1 MVLSLIPLR
10 LRMIRGCS
18 MVMALSL
25 TAIMLTSCGHSI
37 DPSSISTLPT
47 RASLTKVDNSLD
59 KLAAQNPP
67 PSDTSNEFARQ
78 SQRDVEAVL
87 QARNATSPTRS
98 TALGSQPQ
106 SLPEA
111 PPLGANP
118 PAQGSNSPRK
128 TIVWNDPRTGKPV
141 ADRPAAATQGSSVG
155 NAGAQPQSSLFK
167 PLNAPA
173 ESISATQPAAGATSR
188 PSLEPDRLRHL
199 MVDLSRELYATGA
212 YSEAPLRQ
220 LMMIAA
226 MSMIDPDRK
235 LEPQAIPDLTDK
247 ERELLGY
254 LQAFFADLGK
264 SLDGSPDAEKSIVE
278 AVAKLRESIVKE
290 PQLTLATVALCTR
303 VGGYGDFTEFDK
315 RAFLALAEQK
325 AIVYLEIEDF
335 TSQLNSKSEY
345 VTEISQQLTI
355 YNDRDGI
362 PVWRGDWQAAVDVT
376 KNKRQ
381 DFFTVQVITLPKA
394 LSVGKYHLKVRARDE
409 KSGAE
414 AENSLDFEM
423 VADPKMAATVK

>member
-1 MVLSLIPLR
+1 MKLLSIRRHSITFRGLSLAVA
-10 LRMIRGCS
+10 S
-18 MVMALSL
+18 SL
-25 TAIMLTSCGHSI
+25 PAVLLASCGHSI
-37 DPSSISTLPT
+37 DPDSISSIPT
-47 RASLTKVDNSLD
+47 RANLERVDNSLD
-59 KLAAQNPP
+59 KLTAQHQQA
-67 PSDTSNEFARQ
+67 PSGSGDLAKQ
-78 SQRDVEAVL
+78 SQRDVDYLL
-87 QARNATSPTRS
+87 QNRAANGSSGTSLSGVPQGLPQAPALGSHVATGETATPRKTVVWNDPKTGKPAAESSAAPVAPTNPPNQPT
-98 TALGSQPQ
+98 TALGSDATTN
-106 SLPEA
+106 L
-111 PPLGANP
+111 ANTP
-118 PAQGSNSPRK
+118 
-128 TIVWNDPRTGKPV
+128 
-141 ADRPAAATQGSSVG
+141 SS
-155 NAGAQPQSSLFK
+155 
-167 PLNAPA
+167 
-173 ESISATQPAAGATSR
+173 QPAVAASR
-188 PSLEPDRLRHL
+188 PSLEPDRLRQL

-235 LEPQAIPDLTDK
+235 LEPQAIPDLTEK
-247 ERELLGY
+247 ERDLLGK
-254 LQAFFADLGK
+254 LQAFFAELGK
-264 SLDGSPDAEKSIVE
+264 SLDGSPDADKAIIE

-290 PQLTLATVALCTR
+290 PQLKLATIALCTR
-303 VGGYGDFTEFDK
+303 VGGFGDFSEFDK

-394 LSVGKYHLKVRARDE
+394 LSVGKYHMKVRVRDE

-423 VADPKMAATVK
+423 VADPKMAAMVK